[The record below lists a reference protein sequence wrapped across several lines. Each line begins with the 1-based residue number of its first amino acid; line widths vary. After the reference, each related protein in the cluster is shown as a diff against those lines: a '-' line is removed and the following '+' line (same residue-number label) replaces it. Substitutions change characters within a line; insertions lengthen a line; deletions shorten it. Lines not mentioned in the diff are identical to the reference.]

1 MSELP
6 KRCGCCG
13 HEYTPAAWGR
23 LPLVGVQPVP
33 GWPSIELR
41 NCPCGTTLAVELSDP
56 GDPGELDRESK
67 EQAA

>member
-13 HEYTPAAWGR
+13 REYTPATWGR

-41 NCPCGTTLAVELSDP
+41 NCVCGTTLAVELSDP
-56 GDPGELDRESK
+56 GELAGESK